1 MVEVSP
7 ALRERSRKNETAILS
22 ALAERSQVR
31 VAELLNTS
39 ESTISLM
46 KKDGRIEQMASFL
59 SALGLKLVGE
69 SAAVY
74 EADYVNALRT
84 LAAEGI
90 KRAPEAGAER

>member
-7 ALRERSRKNETAILS
+7 THRERSLKNETAILS

-31 VAELLNTS
+31 VAELLGTS

-46 KKDGRIEQMASFL
+46 KKDGRIEQMATFL

-69 SAAVY
+69 GASVY
-74 EADYVNALRT
+74 EADYINALRT

-90 KRAPEAGAER
+90 KRPPTGVES

>member
-39 ESTISLM
+39 ESTIAPHERP
-46 KKDGRIEQMASFL
+46 GAASSRTVTL
-59 SALGLKLVGE
+59 D
-69 SAAVY
+69 AV
-74 EADYVNALRT
+74 VSPR
-84 LAAEGI
+84 GQ
-90 KRAPEAGAER
+90 KG